1 MHILVRAQFDAVARA
16 YDMAMK
22 DYQHAVE
29 DLRRT

>member
-1 MHILVRAQFDAVARA
+1 MHILVRAQFDAAARA